1 MTFRNRSV
9 STTVA
14 AARAGQRGVVLFIAL
29 IVMAALALTAIALVR
44 SVDTTTTVV
53 GNLGFREASI
63 SPTNRAVEEAVAA
76 LFETGAI
83 ADTTVNNVGQN
94 YYATLQAG
102 EDSRGIPL
110 ALQKVANYPATA
122 RKIDD
127 GNGNTIR
134 WIVERACIATGTAIA
149 ATCDMM
155 APKQSLGTTTTETT
169 PVALPRVPFYRL
181 TVRVDGPANTV
192 SFAQAMLR

>member
-1 MTFRNRSV
+1 MSATARRRRSRR
-9 STTVA
+9 VA
-14 AARAGQRGVVLFIAL
+14 GPTGQRGIVLFIAL
-29 IVMAALALTAIALVR
+29 IVMVALTLAAVALVR

-76 LFETGAI
+76 LFETKTI
-83 ADTTVNNVGQN
+83 ADPTVNNVGQN
-94 YYATLQAG
+94 YYALLQTG
-102 EDSRGIPL
+102 EDAKGIPL
-110 ALQKVANYPATA
+110 ALQKVANYPSGA
-122 RKIDD
+122 RTIDD

-134 WIVERACIATGTAIA
+134 WIIERMCTATGTPVA

-155 APKQSLGTTTTETT
+155 APKQSLGTTTTETNR
-169 PVALPRVPFYRL
+169 VELQRVPFYRL
-181 TVRVDGPANTV
+181 TVRVDGPQNTV